1 MEEYIQLVSN
11 VGFPIAMTFYLIF
24 KFEKTLKAN
33 TDSITELTK
42 YLRDKK

>member
-1 MEEYIQLVSN
+1 MEEYVQLISN

-33 TDSITELTK
+33 TDSINELTSF
-42 YLRDKK
+42 LREKK